1 MAREAY
7 RLHDSAE
14 VTFMSDKAELLASV
28 GKALY
33 GAQWRSEMARSRNVR
48 SQVVDEWAAGKGP
61 PIPSGVWAELRA
73 ELEARRSHIVDL
85 LDEVRQA

>member
-1 MAREAY
+1 
-7 RLHDSAE
+7 
-14 VTFMSDKAELLASV
+14 MSDKAELFAMV

-61 PIPSGVWAELRA
+61 AIPPGVWAELRA
-73 ELEARRSHIVDL
+73 ELDARRSHIVDL

>member
-1 MAREAY
+1 
-7 RLHDSAE
+7 
-14 VTFMSDKAELLASV
+14 MSDKAELFAMV

-33 GAQWRSEMARSRNVR
+33 GAQWRGEMARSRNVR

-61 PIPSGVWAELRA
+61 PIPPGVWAELRA

>member
-1 MAREAY
+1 
-7 RLHDSAE
+7 
-14 VTFMSDKAELLASV
+14 MSDKAELLAMV

-61 PIPSGVWAELRA
+61 PIPPGVWAELRA
-73 ELEARRSHIVDL
+73 ELEARRGHIVDL
-85 LDEVRQA
+85 LDEVRRT

>member
-1 MAREAY
+1 
-7 RLHDSAE
+7 
-14 VTFMSDKAELLASV
+14 MSDKAELFAMV

-48 SQVVDEWAAGKGP
+48 SQVVDEWAAGKGQ

-73 ELEARRSHIVDL
+73 ELEAHRSHIIDL
-85 LDEVRQA
+85 LDEVRRA

>member
-1 MAREAY
+1 
-7 RLHDSAE
+7 
-14 VTFMSDKAELLASV
+14 MSDKAELLASV

-33 GAQWRSEMARSRNVR
+33 GTQWRAEMARSRNVR

-61 PIPSGVWAELRA
+61 PIPPGVWAELRA

-85 LDEVRQA
+85 LDEVRRA